1 MSSRAGRRYLG
12 RIGKTNRRGSISRRD
27 GGAMSGPA
35 RSLPYRL
42 RVPLRKLLER
52 KQAPAEP
59 VMMAGLGHGEQLETT
74 AATPDY
80 VRLAL
85 TSRVYD
91 ILG

>member
-1 MSSRAGRRYLG
+1 
-12 RIGKTNRRGSISRRD
+12 
-27 GGAMSGPA
+27 MSGPA

-59 VMMAGLGHGEQLETT
+59 LMMAGLGHGEQLETT